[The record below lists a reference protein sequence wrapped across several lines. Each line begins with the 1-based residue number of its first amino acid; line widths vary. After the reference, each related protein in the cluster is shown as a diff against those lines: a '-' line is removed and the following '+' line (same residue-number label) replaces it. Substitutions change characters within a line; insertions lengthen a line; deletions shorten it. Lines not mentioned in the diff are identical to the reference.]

1 MFQTVLHHPSNSLNS
16 VSMLGG
22 MGGNIFDDSQLI
34 LGNTTLGK
42 A

>member
-1 MFQTVLHHPSNSLNS
+1 MFQTVLHHPSNS